1 MEKSNMV
8 LKNCYLFLYFFIGVL
23 KGREILVFMN
33 YKSVMKLWPCTF
45 NSHVYIIF
53 HIFFIKSSY
62 FSYSNISTRILDKIL
77 TFNCLF
83 ITVIDFNNA
92 CD

>member
-1 MEKSNMV
+1 MV

-53 HIFFIKSSY
+53 LIFFIKSSY